1 MKNLVIICDLG
12 HCSHRIPGLSEELA
26 SHGINVEVISPQM
39 RRGQRKYFGINQIN
53 GWKLIETPS
62 FVMEYKRFS
71 YLGRFPQRVYAK
83 WRGIAKK
90 YLNTHTNLLSELL
103 ATKVKNHSS
112 WLHAVDEEIAKL
124 LEQHQIDVILA
135 SGTPFE
141 LFGIAASLSAK
152 YDIPWVADY
161 RDLWSQNHT
170 DADATDQELAELEK
184 SIISS
189 ASAIS
194 TVSLECKE
202 LLHKIFTGPI
212 AVVKNAS
219 YAPTKELKEY
229 PRKPLTICYTGS
241 IYDQFRDFRHII
253 LALDQVNRDGQCLA
267 RIDFIGPS
275 NHLIK
280 TFLNENRNYKRF
292 VNLINERDRDYSFK
306 RQEEA
311 DLLLVMN
318 WEDQTRDGALGTKIY
333 EYFRS
338 SVPIIA
344 TGGSGND
351 ELCEMLRKSG
361 CGFVSTEVIQTSG
374 VIKEIIQRG
383 RYGLT
388 RNDEYVAEFTYKIQ
402 AANLQ
407 TVLEK
412 IQGLNK

>member
-26 SHGINVEVISPQM
+26 RQGINVQVISPQM
-39 RRGQRKYFGINQIN
+39 RKGQRKYFGINQVN
-53 GWKLIETPS
+53 GWQLIETPT

-83 WRGIAKK
+83 LRGIAKH
-90 YLNTHTNLLSELL
+90 YLSTHANLLSKLL
-103 ATKVKNHSS
+103 ASKVKNHTD
-112 WLHAVDEEIAKL
+112 WLNAVDEEISKL
-124 LEQHQIDVILA
+124 LQKHQIDVILA

-170 DADATDQELAELEK
+170 DADDANQELAEFEK

-194 TVSLECKE
+194 TVSSECKE
-202 LLHKIFTGPI
+202 LLHKIFKGPI
-212 AVVKNAS
+212 GVVKNAS
-219 YAPTKELKEY
+219 YAPIRDLKEY
-229 PRKPLTICYTGS
+229 PGKPLTICYTGS

-253 LALDQVNRDGQCLA
+253 MALDQVNRDGELLA

-280 TFLNENRNYKRF
+280 SFLKEHRNYKRF
-292 VNLINERDRDYSFK
+292 VNLINEKDRDYSFK

-311 DLLLVMN
+311 DLLLVLN

-338 SVPIIA
+338 SVPIMA
-344 TGGSGND
+344 TGGSGRD
-351 ELCEMLRKSG
+351 ELCEMLRMSG
-361 CGFVSTEVIQTSG
+361 CGFVSTEVSQTSR
-374 VIKEIIQRG
+374 VINEIIYNG

-388 RNDEYVAEFTYKIQ
+388 RNDDYVAEFSYKTQ
-402 AANLQ
+402 AANLRA
-407 TVLEK
+407 VLEEVR
-412 IQGLNK
+412 GLNK